1 MKNSIH
7 IDMTN
12 NCLCDLVSSVN
23 DGTNRIILTIICD
36 VSLNPRLTIGST
48 TITLTNSNSEYEITT
63 DSLPVGTDYVF
74 TLSDDE
80 HTGNQFTIHV
90 PNELGSNWLLK
101 QISNFEYQISKKDES
116 SGIAQ
121 TLLNMVYPVG
131 AIYMSANNISPQTFL
146 GGTWEQIK
154 DRFLLSAGN
163 SYQAGATGGA
173 ATVSLAVANLPSH
186 NHSIP
191 ALSGT
196 AASAG
201 AHTHNMKYNK
211 DATTGGKSA
220 RVAGNGANTSGGSI
234 MTSAGAHTHNVTTN
248 ASTTGNQGSGTAHN
262 NMPPYLTV
270 YMWKRTA

>member
-7 IDMTN
+7 IDTTN

-36 VSLNPRLTIGST
+36 VSLNPRLIIGST
-48 TITLTNSNSEYEITT
+48 TIALTNSNCEYEITA
-63 DSLPVGTDYVF
+63 DSLPVGANYTF
-74 TLSDDE
+74 TISDDE
-80 HTGNQFTIHV
+80 HAGNQFTIHV
-90 PNELGSNWLLK
+90 PNELGDNWLLK

-116 SGIAQ
+116 SGITQ
-121 TLLNMVYPVG
+121 TLLDKVYPVG
-131 AIYMSANNISPQTFL
+131 AIYMSANNVSPQTFL
-146 GGTWEQIK
+146 GGTWERIK
-154 DRFLLSAGN
+154 DRFLLSAGD

-173 ATVSLAVANLPSH
+173 ATVTLATANLPSH

-191 ALSGT
+191 ALRGT
-196 AASAG
+196 AGSAG
-201 AHTHNMKYNK
+201 AHIHSVKYNK

-220 RVAGNGANTSGGSI
+220 RVTANGANTSGGST

-248 ASTTGNQGSGTAHN
+248 ASTTGNQGSGIAHN